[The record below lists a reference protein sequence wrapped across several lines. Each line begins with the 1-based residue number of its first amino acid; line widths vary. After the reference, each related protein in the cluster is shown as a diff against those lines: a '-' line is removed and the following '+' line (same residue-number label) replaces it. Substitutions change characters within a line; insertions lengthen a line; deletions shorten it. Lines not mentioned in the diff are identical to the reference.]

1 MFKLMRWTAFMLPLA
16 LGACAQHDNLR
27 EWMSAQEQMAK
38 PFVRPLPSMTTFTP
52 FTYDGT
58 GKVEPF
64 SLDKTAVQPGVAQ
77 STLPA
82 GMESWIHHTPEPLEQ
97 IPSAL
102 AGPGW
107 RDTAIPRNFPFTY
120 IGMIKNR
127 QDVLAM
133 IQAGD
138 HLYPVHVGEF
148 MGENH
153 GKVLSI
159 NESSIHL
166 EELIEGSDGTWSTR
180 NVDMTIGQAGGAQSA
195 TTMVTPA
202 SSAPASSVSTS
213 SAQAPAAISTNPLKK

>member
-97 IPSAL
+97 FSLDHLYFKVLI
-102 AGPGW
+102 
-107 RDTAIPRNFPFTY
+107 
-120 IGMIKNR
+120 MNR